1 MFLFGQVYDQ
11 YDPNVKQ
18 DMLVA
23 LSDMVSSQF
32 GSFQYGRFAAVW
44 ALSITWSNVQAISDR
59 DVSVQQLHTHHD
71 TYHTKETH
79 KIES

>member
-44 ALSITWSNVQAISDR
+44 ALSITWSNVQPNSGYY
-59 DVSVQQLHTHHD
+59 VSL
-71 TYHTKETH
+71 YS
-79 KIES
+79 IIIIIIIIIM